1 MMKYL
6 IAALLLLLAS
16 TGGMA
21 RTKTTQKSLRNAT
34 AVVEMLPPAD
44 TTQDSGDIDSRAVT
58 LRGYSKRASDAKES
72 FFVTNNTRHR
82 LSHITLLMRYTSMTG
97 AMLHERQVTIPVSLR
112 AGESQL
118 VAIKSWDVQ
127 KLFYYYAGPKP
138 RKSAT
143 AYRVAFRL
151 MGYDIPVGI

>member
-1 MMKYL
+1 M
-6 IAALLLLLAS
+6 LLLA
-16 TGGMA
+16 TWAGTA

-34 AVVEMLPPAD
+34 MLVKMLPPD
-44 TTQDSGDIDSRAVT
+44 TAQANSGIDGHAVT

-72 FFVTNNTRHR
+72 FFITNNTQRR
-82 LSHITLLMRYTSMTG
+82 ISHVTLLMHYTTTTG
-97 AMLHERQVTIPVSLR
+97 KMLHERRVTIPVSLR
-112 AGESQL
+112 AGESRL
-118 VAIKSWDVQ
+118 VAIKSWDIQ

-151 MGYDIPVGI
+151 LGYDIPVGSF